1 MTGGEMLRALQFRNR
16 GVVRRDMRF
25 EYRPRPCF
33 YAEDVD
39 SWTTLW
45 NKAHYHYLYQVA
57 AGAQQVP
64 PSGMRSAVPLGGL
77 GTGTVE
83 LRADG
88 EKVQLD
94 QTFFGVAV
102 DAAGEPTCTRVLQ
115 THPPGYLPIRCRACA
130 SATPSCRLRCSC
142 SRTRPWSWATPRP
155 LAGLPIFSF
164 LLRNPGAGDLDVSL
178 L

>member
-1 MTGGEMLRALQFRNR
+1 MGVGELLQTLQFRNR

-25 EYRPRPCF
+25 EHRPRPCF

-45 NKAHYHYLYQVA
+45 NKAHYLYLYQVA
-57 AGAQQVP
+57 AGALQAP

-88 EKVQLD
+88 GLRDWLIFNNSPAGGGEKVQLE
-94 QTFFGVAV
+94 QAFFGVSVPGKPARRPV
-102 DAAGEPTCTRVLQ
+102 PGCCRPILRATCPPSSRSNMPAPIPRRGCSFSDAE
-115 THPPGYLPIRCRACA
+115 LPLELHALRIL
-130 SATPSCRLRCSC
+130 TP
-142 SRTRPWSWATPRP
+142 
-155 LAGLPIFSF
+155 
-164 LLRNPGAGDLDVSL
+164 
-178 L
+178 